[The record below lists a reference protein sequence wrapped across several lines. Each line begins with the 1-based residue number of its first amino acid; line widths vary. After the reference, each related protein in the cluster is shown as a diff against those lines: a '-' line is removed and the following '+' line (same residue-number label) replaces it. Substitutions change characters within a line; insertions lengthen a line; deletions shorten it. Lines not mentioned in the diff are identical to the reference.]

1 MIVSS
6 SEWSTSPL
14 HPTISRATNRAN
26 NVAFISQTLTAPRR
40 RSSLQGFFS
49 EESAWVRRL
58 LRVTADRG
66 GCRRDGDI
74 EAVFPNAEP
83 IHTPHRDYLY
93 RANLPHEE
101 VARAIRDETLSIDY
115 TNFKGSVDDMER
127 HDEYLDV
134 WMVMRQGQLN
144 RTGVEEL

>member
-1 MIVSS
+1 VSERDAKQQPQKKGKNMWIYQNKSFLSIVQNK
-6 SEWSTSPL
+6 TDKDL
-14 HPTISRATNRAN
+14 L
-26 NVAFISQTLTAPRR
+26 V
-40 RSSLQGFFS
+40 
-49 EESAWVRRL
+49 VR
-58 LRVTADRG
+58 G
-66 GCRRDGDI
+66 RRDGDI

-101 VARAIRDETLSIDY
+101 VARAMYEKTLSIDY
-115 TNFKGSVDDMER
+115 TNFKDSVDDMDR

>member
-1 MIVSS
+1 MRERDAKQQPQKKGKNMWIYQNKSFLSIVQNK
-6 SEWSTSPL
+6 TDKDL
-14 HPTISRATNRAN
+14 L
-26 NVAFISQTLTAPRR
+26 V
-40 RSSLQGFFS
+40 
-49 EESAWVRRL
+49 VR
-58 LRVTADRG
+58 G
-66 GCRRDGDI
+66 RRDGDI

-101 VARAIRDETLSIDY
+101 VARAMYEKTLSIDY
-115 TNFKGSVDDMER
+115 TNFKDSVDDMDR

>member
-1 MIVSS
+1 MWIYLNKSFLSIVQNK
-6 SEWSTSPL
+6 TDKDL
-14 HPTISRATNRAN
+14 L
-26 NVAFISQTLTAPRR
+26 V
-40 RSSLQGFFS
+40 
-49 EESAWVRRL
+49 VR
-58 LRVTADRG
+58 G
-66 GCRRDGDI
+66 RRDGDI

-101 VARAIRDETLSIDY
+101 VARAMYEETLSIDY
-115 TNFKGSVDDMER
+115 TNFKDSVDDMDR